1 MAGSSPNQ
9 WEEIAHTA
17 DWSIRVWG
25 QNRRALFENAARGMV
40 SLIGGEADL
49 AREPAVRGFTLEADD
64 WETLLVDFLTEILY
78 LIEDNGVVCER
89 VEVASAAGHRL
100 AATVEGRPGGRF
112 NKEIKAVTYHNLA
125 IRHTDRGFET
135 TIVFDV

>member
-1 MAGSSPNQ
+1 MSSKQ

-25 QNRRALFENAARGMV
+25 QDRRALFENAARGMV
-40 SLIGGEADL
+40 SLIGGEAD
-49 AREPAVRGFTLEADD
+49 PAQDPVACGLTLEADD

-78 LIEDNGVVCER
+78 LIEDDGLVCGHI
-89 VEVASAAGHRL
+89 EVARAAGHQL
-100 AATVEGRPGGRF
+100 AATVEGRAGGRF

-125 IRHTDRGFET
+125 IRHTDQGFET